1 MPHSEYVDEES
12 RKPPSPRRQQIDEA
26 ARQRGDGRERRQDM
40 SDPALGL
47 LMLALIV
54 VVIMMGFATAFT
66 LMGLGIIFGF
76 IAFYDPGQPWAHNK
90 VFDLMVQ
97 RTYGAMTNDV
107 LISIPL
113 FVLMGYVMERGAL
126 VDKMFYS
133 IQLAFRRVPAALAVA
148 TLIVCTFWG
157 IASGLVG
164 AVVVLMGVIAFN
176 PMLRAGYDVKLASGV
191 ITAGGTLGILIP
203 PSVMII
209 VYAAVAGQS
218 VVKLYAAAMF
228 PGFFLAFLYLVYII
242 GWAMI
247 NPKIAPQLPEEQTR
261 VPVPGWV
268 EQVPGGLFAQR
279 AGRRLP
285 GRAVRAG
292 AGRAPSRP
300 MASALGYCALLRNF
314 GVALV
319 PLVLAVVTM
328 GGLWWYVVIHQ
339 QVAAKRAEVA
349 GLQQLGTP
357 GRQRPSAARPRPSW
371 AIASLLHAGSPRSSP
386 CCWLLV
392 LVRYYWRM
400 DAARFEVLKL
410 LTASVMPLGILT
422 VVVLAVILFGI
433 TTATESAA
441 VGAAGAFLLAFQART
456 LDWKRTKE
464 AVFLTAKTTAMVCWL
479 FVGSALFSAVF
490 AILGGQGL
498 VERWALSLDMTP
510 LQFML
515 LSQAII
521 FVLGWPLEWTEIII
535 IFVPIFLPLLKHY
548 NIDPIL
554 WGTWCS

>member
-1 MPHSEYVDEES
+1 
-12 RKPPSPRRQQIDEA
+12 
-26 ARQRGDGRERRQDM
+26 
-40 SDPALGL
+40 
-47 LMLALIV
+47 
-54 VVIMMGFATAFT
+54 
-66 LMGLGIIFGF
+66 
-76 IAFYDPGQPWAHNK
+76 
-90 VFDLMVQ
+90 
-97 RTYGAMTNDV
+97 
-107 LISIPL
+107 
-113 FVLMGYVMERGAL
+113 
-126 VDKMFYS
+126 
-133 IQLAFRRVPAALAVA
+133 
-148 TLIVCTFWG
+148 
-157 IASGLVG
+157 
-164 AVVVLMGVIAFN
+164 
-176 PMLRAGYDVKLASGV
+176 MLRAGYDVKLASGV

-218 VVKLYAAAMF
+218 VVKLYAAAMA
-228 PGFFLAFLYLVYII
+228 PGFFLSFLYLVYII

-247 NPKIAPQLPEEQTR
+247 NPKIAPRLPEEQTR

-268 EQVPGGLFAQR
+268 EKFQAAYSRNLLVGFVASLVS
-279 AGRRLP
+279 P
-285 GRAVRAG
+285 GRA
-292 AGRAPSRP
+292 
-300 MASALGYCALLRNF
+300 ASIDAEGKRLGYGALLVNF
-314 GVALV
+314 ATALV
-319 PLVLAVVTM
+319 PMLLVILTM

-339 QVAAKRAEVA
+339 QVGEAAEVA
-349 GLQQLGTP
+349 GVQQLGTP
-357 GRQRPSAARPRPSW
+357 GIATAPATEAELGPSPAFYMWFAG
-371 AIASLLHAGSPRSSP
+371 IAVVLALM
-386 CCWLLV
+386 

-400 DAARFEVLKL
+400 DAARFVVLKL

-422 VVVLAVILFGI
+422 VVVLAVILFGV

-498 VERWALSLDMTP
+498 VERWTLSLNMTP

-521 FVLGWPLEWTEIII
+521 FILGWPLEWTEIII

-554 WGTWCS
+554 WGTMVFVNLQAAFLSPPVAMSAFYLKGVSPSHVTINQIFAGMMPYMLIVILCLAIMYVWPGMTLWLPTYLYGG